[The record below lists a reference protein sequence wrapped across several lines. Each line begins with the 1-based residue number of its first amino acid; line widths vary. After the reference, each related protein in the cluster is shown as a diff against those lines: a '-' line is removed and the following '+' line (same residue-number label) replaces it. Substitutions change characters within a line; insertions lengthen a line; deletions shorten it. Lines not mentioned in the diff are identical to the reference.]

1 MLLYTHKVTFIGN
14 ITDINP
20 FLKILTKPSEISDR
34 KGCIKTNKQQ
44 NKTDLWHS
52 GHMRNHSDLSL
63 CIGLSIGLSKGSS
76 LFKRSLVRY

>member
-34 KGCIKTNKQQ
+34 KGCIKTNKQTTKQ
-44 NKTDLWHS
+44 NRPVAFWAYEKP
-52 GHMRNHSDLSL
+52 
-63 CIGLSIGLSKGSS
+63 
-76 LFKRSLVRY
+76 F